1 MAGLMNNYFY
11 GKAGKGDYTVDQMP
25 TTRKQLFFTT
35 LRVRFSSMV
44 GLNLLHVVFL
54 LPMII
59 WLFINYQTL
68 TMYATDEA
76 YKLGGAEMKAAYE
89 AYIEKYDLYNAIQNE
104 AQNTAELEYELG
116 DVNAK
121 IAKIE
126 AGETIMVKEAPVVEG
141 GEETER
147 PATVEE
153 LTNLRVN
160 LRKAGGEF
168 YVVKNTLARI
178 AFTGGTHDVVKDKFH
193 DNSAIALGFDDPV
206 AVAKALSDFAKQSKL
221 FQLRCG
227 SLEGK
232 EMSAE
237 QVEAL
242 AKLPSKEQLLGQL
255 LGTMNAVPTNFVSLF
270 ANVLRGLLYALKAIE
285 EKKGEAA

>member
-121 IAKIE
+121 IA
-126 AGETIMVKEAPVVEG
+126 
-141 GEETER
+141 
-147 PATVEE
+147 
-153 LTNLRVN
+153 
-160 LRKAGGEF
+160 
-168 YVVKNTLARI
+168 
-178 AFTGGTHDVVKDKFH
+178 
-193 DNSAIALGFDDPV
+193 
-206 AVAKALSDFAKQSKL
+206 
-221 FQLRCG
+221 
-227 SLEGK
+227 
-232 EMSAE
+232 
-237 QVEAL
+237 
-242 AKLPSKEQLLGQL
+242 
-255 LGTMNAVPTNFVSLF
+255 
-270 ANVLRGLLYALKAIE
+270 
-285 EKKGEAA
+285 